1 MGRFENII
9 EGAVEKLLADERL
22 RGNLSDDEVNIFIN
36 WAVEWLDGRVEQAP
50 DEASAR
56 QVAQAEIARL
66 RPAMQQINRALSDGA
81 ALPDFTSFDVSSSA
95 RASAPEDAASTF
107 RQSFI
112 RRQVAQLS
120 QEWKP

>member
-1 MGRFENII
+1 MSKFESVVQ
-9 EGAVEKLLADERL
+9 GAVEKLLTDERL

-36 WAVEWLDGRVEQAP
+36 WAVEWLDGRVAQAP

-66 RPAMQQINRALSDGA
+66 RPAMQQINRALSDGT
-81 ALPDFTSFDVSSSA
+81 ALPDFTSFDVSSSEDA
-95 RASAPEDAASTF
+95 PAPEDAASTP
-107 RQSFI
+107 RQNFI

-120 QEWKP
+120 QKWKP